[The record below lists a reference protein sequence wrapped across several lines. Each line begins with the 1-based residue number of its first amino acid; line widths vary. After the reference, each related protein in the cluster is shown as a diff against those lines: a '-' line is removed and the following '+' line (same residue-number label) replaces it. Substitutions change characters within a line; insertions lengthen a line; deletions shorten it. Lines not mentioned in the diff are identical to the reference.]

1 MGEKIPLLI
10 QGTRHENYL
19 MAQVDRKF
27 RVGLSADFFDAD
39 KKVKF
44 PDFDLTP
51 LKTNPDVEMVVVQ
64 VDFIYLLRNNV

>member
-1 MGEKIPLLI
+1 
-10 QGTRHENYL
+10 

-64 VDFIYLLRNNV
+64 VDFIYLLRHNV